1 MCGST
6 GRWTSPGASWP
17 STSWPPSTSARAV
30 LTVARPVAVLDAS
43 VLYGARPEPI
53 LGVMAVD
60 PIDLSPEL
68 REIVERA
75 RRAAEE
81 AGELLPPGVGPLRCT
96 IPVEARE
103 AIIELLR
110 DGTYAAAVARIAAE
124 DPDLADE

>member
-1 MCGST
+1 
-6 GRWTSPGASWP
+6 
-17 STSWPPSTSARAV
+17 
-30 LTVARPVAVLDAS
+30 
-43 VLYGARPEPI
+43 
-53 LGVMAVD
+53 MAVD
-60 PIDLSPEL
+60 PIDLGPEL
-68 REIVERA
+68 REVVERA

-81 AGELLPPGVGPLRCT
+81 AGELSPPGVGPLRCT